1 MMIDQPSKILL
12 NILRS
17 TLYLAWYYR
26 EREDGP
32 MMRELKIALG
42 NAITELEASR
52 ADRIAEPIPLAVSD
66 SWLSRKRP
74 MEKRPM
80 DSTRLVKV
88 A

>member
-1 MMIDQPSKILL
+1 MTDQPSRTLL
-12 NILRS
+12 HILRS

-32 MMRELKIALG
+32 MMRQLKIALG
-42 NAITELEASR
+42 NAIRELEASG
-52 ADRIAEPIPLAVSD
+52 ADRIAEPTPLAVSN

-74 MEKRPM
+74 A
-80 DSTRLVKV
+80 DATRLVKT

>member
-1 MMIDQPSKILL
+1 MMIDQPSNILL

-52 ADRIAEPIPLAVSD
+52 ADRIAEPIPAAVSN

-74 MEKRPM
+74 I
-80 DSTRLVKV
+80 DSTRLIKT

>member
-1 MMIDQPSKILL
+1 
-12 NILRS
+12 
-17 TLYLAWYYR
+17 
-26 EREDGP
+26 

-66 SWLSRKRP
+66 SWLSRKLP

-80 DSTRLVKV
+80 DSTRLVKM